1 MASIFNKSI
10 CYFVLFFNVINSYAQ
25 SNNQRYSIVVE
36 VPSFSE
42 GKTIQ
47 VWQNALLSIDGVV
60 IQEYCADQGW
70 LVLSVDD
77 AIIPSGSDPE
87 IILRNAGL
95 QGIIKYSATAAQ
107 VEANCNGKMKYFN
120 KRTHQ

>member
-1 MASIFNKSI
+1 MNIFKLFSTALL
-10 CYFVLFFNVINSYAQ
+10 VLFVNTGFSQV
-25 SNNQRYSIVVE
+25 SNQHYNLVVE

-47 VWQNALLSIDGVV
+47 VWKDALVSIDGVV